1 MIKENNNKIQLEV
14 VGLSHNSNMGNTFGL
29 VLQELNGKKR
39 IPIIIGEPEA
49 QSIVIVLEKI
59 ILQRP
64 MIHDLF
70 VKLCVDYNLELSEI
84 LIYKLDEGV
93 FYSKLILED
102 YKGDIKEIDSRTS
115 DAISLALRFECP
127 IYIYEPIM
135 EKASIEITEDE
146 NNIIPVDKNNIVN
159 NIKELK
165 KNLED
170 AVKTENYEKAA
181 EIRDLIEKRKN

>member
-1 MIKENNNKIQLEV
+1 MIEEKNNNKIQLKV
-14 VGLSHNSNMGNTFGL
+14 IGLSQNPNMGNTFGL
-29 VLQELNGKKR
+29 ILQELNGSKR

-49 QSIVIVLEKI
+49 QSIVIVLEKMI
-59 ILQRP
+59 PQRP

-70 VKLCVDYNLELSEI
+70 VKLCVDYNLELTEVI
-84 LIYKLDEGV
+84 IYKLDQGI

-127 IYIYEPIM
+127 IYIDESIM
-135 EKASIEITEDE
+135 KVASIEITDNLED
-146 NNIIPVDKNNIVN
+146 NIIPVNES
-159 NIKELK
+159 NIKDLK

-170 AVKTENYEKAA
+170 AVKTENYEMAA
-181 EIRDLIEKRKN
+181 KIRDLIEKRKN